1 MQLTIILINYKVV
14 RTPPFRMI
22 HDIVKVS
29 YIAVIH
35 VLKHT
40 FYTQTTTEL
49 SRGFIMKHAITR
61 IAITFASSAYLAPLP
76 LAAEP
81 KQDTAIL
88 EEITVKGDWLGPP
101 TKNNVRTYPG
111 GRSVVTDTELQQAGA
126 RTVED
131 ALRLVPGVRAQDET
145 GTGILPNIG
154 VRGLDPRRSSRTL
167 VLVDGI
173 PIALAPYGQTGLSMF
188 PLTMQTVE
196 SVDVARG
203 GAAVRY
209 GPNNVGGVINFI
221 SKPIQDKF
229 SATIREALTI
239 STETGNVLTDSYLR
253 AGGFV
258 NDRLGLQFQANTMMG
273 DSSRAHSG
281 TEVENLALD
290 AHWFVTDNAD
300 IKAGLQY
307 YNTDTQLPGSL
318 SPQAYSQ
325 DRFQSQRP
333 YDKFQGD
340 TVKGHLVYNQNFDL
354 FGSPA
359 ELNWVNFA
367 HTSDREFTVG
377 CLLNTAATSCNLDPS
392 MVSDGVQTSPRTFTV
407 YGTEPRL
414 TVGAKTGWLD
424 HKFTLGGRYVSEAVE
439 QGVDRTRL
447 STGSVLNAQ
456 DFHFGTDAFALY
468 GSDTLSVWNDRLNIT
483 PGLRSEWIDQ
493 SSNNQL
499 TGKVVDNRSNELLPG
514 VDVGVKLWPDKLFLF
529 GNVHKSLQPVQFT
542 QITLEGD
549 TGVEKA
555 WNYEAGLRVSPLSE
569 LDATFS
575 YFRIDFDNQIVGVV
589 ESGATKFRNLGQAQ
603 HQGYETELD
612 WRPSVLT
619 GLDLKA
625 GYTYVDTE
633 QLNNL
638 FSGTSQVAFKN
649 NEVPFSSHHQIS
661 LQGNYRINTVN
672 FNVNGSYLSSAYT
685 DAANTVLE
693 NAIGDKGKIPGYWLW
708 NAQITKDFRVDK
720 ANMRVGL
727 AGNNLFNQDYYFRG
741 VDTSLGRMPGPGRA
755 VMLSLQ
761 MDL

>member
-1 MQLTIILINYKVV
+1 
-14 RTPPFRMI
+14 
-22 HDIVKVS
+22 
-29 YIAVIH
+29 
-35 VLKHT
+35 
-40 FYTQTTTEL
+40 
-49 SRGFIMKHAITR
+49 MKHATTR
-61 IAITFASSAYLAPLP
+61 IAVTLAGSAYLASLP
-76 LAAEP
+76 LAAAEQ
-81 KQDTAIL
+81 KQDTTIL
-88 EEITVKGDWLGPP
+88 EEMIVKGDWLGPP
-101 TKNNVRTYPG
+101 TKDSVRTYPG

-126 RTVED
+126 RTLED

-188 PLTMQTVE
+188 PLTMQTVDR
-196 SVDVARG
+196 VDVARG

-258 NDRLGLQFQANTMMG
+258 NDRLGLQFQANTLLG

-318 SPQAYSQ
+318 SPQAYNQ

-359 ELNWVNFA
+359 EFNWTNFA

-377 CLLNTAATSCNLDPS
+377 CQLNAAATSCNLDPS
-392 MVSDGVQTSPRTFTV
+392 KVSDGAQTSPRTFTV

-447 STGSVLNAQ
+447 STGKVTNAQ

-468 GSDTLSVWNDRLNIT
+468 GSDTLSVWNERLNIT
-483 PGLRSEWIDQ
+483 PGLRSEWIEQ

-499 TGKVVDNRSNELLPG
+499 TGKSVDSSSNELLPG
-514 VDVGVKLWPDKLFLF
+514 VDVGIKLWPDKLFLF

-542 QITLEGD
+542 QITLGGD
-549 TGVEKA
+549 TGVEKT

-589 ESGATKFRNLGQAQ
+589 ENGTTKFRNLGQAQ

-612 WRPSVLT
+612 WRPSFLA

-638 FSGTSQVAFKN
+638 FSGTTQVAFKN

-708 NAQITKDFRVDK
+708 NAQITKEFRVDK

-727 AGNNLFNQDYYFRG
+727 GGNNLFNQDYYFRG
-741 VDTSLGRMPGPGRA
+741 VDTSLGRMPGPGRS
-755 VMLSLQ
+755 VMLSVQ

>member
-1 MQLTIILINYKVV
+1 
-14 RTPPFRMI
+14 
-22 HDIVKVS
+22 
-29 YIAVIH
+29 
-35 VLKHT
+35 
-40 FYTQTTTEL
+40 
-49 SRGFIMKHAITR
+49 MKHATTR
-61 IAITFASSAYLAPLP
+61 MAITLAGSAYLASLP
-76 LAAEP
+76 LAAAEP
-81 KQDTAIL
+81 NKDTAVL

-101 TKNNVRTYPG
+101 TKDNVRTYPG

-126 RTVED
+126 RTLED

-239 STETGNVLTDSYLR
+239 STDTGNVLTDSYLR

-258 NDRLGLQFQANTMMG
+258 NDRLGLQFQANTVMG
-273 DSSRAHSG
+273 DSSRAHSD

-318 SPQAYSQ
+318 APKAYEQ

-354 FGSPA
+354 FGSQA
-359 ELNWVNFA
+359 EFNWANFA

-377 CLLNTAATSCNLDPS
+377 CLLNAA
-392 MVSDGVQTSPRTFTV
+392 
-407 YGTEPRL
+407 
-414 TVGAKTGWLD
+414 
-424 HKFTLGGRYVSEAVE
+424 
-439 QGVDRTRL
+439 L
-447 STGSVLNAQ
+447 STGKVLNAQ

-468 GSDTLSVWNDRLNIT
+468 ASDTLSVWNERLSVT

-493 SSNNQL
+493 SSHNQL
-499 TGKVVDNRSNELLPG
+499 TGVVVDSRSNELLPG
-514 VDVGVKLWPDKLFLF
+514 LDVGVKLWPDKLFLF
-529 GNVHKSLQPVQFT
+529 GNMHKSLQPVQFT
-542 QITLEGD
+542 QITLGGD

-575 YFRIDFDNQIVGVV
+575 YFHIDFDNQIVGVV
-589 ESGATKFRNLGQAQ
+589 ENGSTKFRNLGQAK

-612 WRPSVLT
+612 WRPSFLA

-638 FSGTSQVAFKN
+638 FSGTTQVAFKN

-672 FNVNGSYLSSAYT
+672 FNVNVNGSYLSSAYT

-727 AGNNLFNQDYYFRG
+727 GGNNLFNQDYYFRG
-741 VDTSLGRMPGPGRA
+741 VDTSLGRMPGPGRS
-755 VMLSLQ
+755 VMLSVQ